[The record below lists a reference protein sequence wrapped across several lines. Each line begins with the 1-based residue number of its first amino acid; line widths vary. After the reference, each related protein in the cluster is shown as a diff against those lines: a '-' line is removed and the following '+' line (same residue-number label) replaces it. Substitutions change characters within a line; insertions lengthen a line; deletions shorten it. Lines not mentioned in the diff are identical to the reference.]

1 MSMHLSTAEKFELS
15 AIPVA
20 TVLVAR
26 LTPPPGVRPEIGEML
41 AGGAMLILLQG
52 FCRGLWLLRQSRR
65 QSAASTREVSCMCVE
80 SVLGLTGVAAGI
92 GLVGFGIARLV
103 SLSPLAFA
111 IGTGLTMLAGYLLK
125 DLVFSWSPW
134 KIYREKNHAQL
145 ILRWRR

>member
-1 MSMHLSTAEKFELS
+1 MHLSTAEKFELS

-26 LTPPPGVRPEIGEML
+26 LTPPPGVRPETGEML

-52 FCRGLWLLRQSRR
+52 FCRDLWLLRQSRR
-65 QSAASTREVSCMCVE
+65 QAAASTREVSCMCVE

>member
-1 MSMHLSTAEKFELS
+1 MHLSTAEKFELS